1 MDTKNVVSVNE
12 PKRLKARIFAA
23 FALALALAVSAYLMI
38 NASKANNI
46 AFGSFWFL
54 AVLPAYLCALICYV
68 GDPERDRPIAFYWL
82 VPPALCGIVVLGS
95 IVVLREGVICLIMLS
110 PIWLVSGWAGAFLL
124 RWRRKRPVDPGV
136 FHSSLLLF
144 PLMMGGVE
152 AQMPMPHDGVTVT
165 RQTVVDAT
173 PAEIWPYAVANA
185 HIDEREGR
193 WTFSQNII
201 GVPRPRATVM
211 HGQGEGAVRTALW
224 GDHVNFDEH
233 ITRWQPGH
241 ILGWTF
247 AFTNTSLLDYTDKH
261 ISPDGQFLKV
271 DAGDYTIQRLSTKQT
286 LLILHT
292 HYVAMTHVNLYAEI
306 WGQLFLG
313 DVENNI
319 LAIIKHRAEAAH
331 RGSV

>member
-1 MDTKNVVSVNE
+1 
-12 PKRLKARIFAA
+12 
-23 FALALALAVSAYLMI
+23 
-38 NASKANNI
+38 
-46 AFGSFWFL
+46 
-54 AVLPAYLCALICYV
+54 
-68 GDPERDRPIAFYWL
+68 
-82 VPPALCGIVVLGS
+82 
-95 IVVLREGVICLIMLS
+95 
-110 PIWLVSGWAGAFLL
+110 
-124 RWRRKRPVDPGV
+124 
-136 FHSSLLLF
+136 
-144 PLMMGGVE
+144 
-152 AQMPMPHDGVTVT
+152 
-165 RQTVVDAT
+165 
-173 PAEIWPYAVANA
+173 
-185 HIDEREGR
+185 
-193 WTFSQNII
+193 
-201 GVPRPRATVM
+201 
-211 HGQGEGAVRTALW
+211 VRTALW